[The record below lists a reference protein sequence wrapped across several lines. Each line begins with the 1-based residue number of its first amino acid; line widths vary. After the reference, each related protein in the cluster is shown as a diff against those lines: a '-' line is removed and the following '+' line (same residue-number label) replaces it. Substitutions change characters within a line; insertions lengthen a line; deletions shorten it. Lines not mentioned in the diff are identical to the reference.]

1 MNIATGITTDNRVNS
16 LFEQKIDVITEE
28 LPHNYSDRL
37 YKIRTDNALAI
48 TDFILALKI
57 EVNLSAH
64 HIMNNI
70 MALTLLSQLNSKS
83 GNT

>member
-1 MNIATGITTDNRVNS
+1 
-16 LFEQKIDVITEE
+16 

-37 YKIRTDNALAI
+37 YKLRIDNALSI

-70 MALTLLSQLNSKS
+70 MALTLLSQRATASNKTTRTLSIQFNKDAKVIDIIGNKS
-83 GNT
+83 TVQ

>member
-1 MNIATGITTDNRVNS
+1 LNIATGITTDNRVNS

-64 HIMNNI
+64 HIMI
-70 MALTLLSQLNSKS
+70 ISWH
-83 GNT
+83 